1 MKPGDALVVEAR
13 ELDALLG
20 ALLERG
26 HTLVGPTVR
35 DGAIVL
41 DEIRGAVD
49 LPGGWTD
56 EQDGGRYR
64 LRRREDG
71 ALFGYAVGPHSW
83 KRYLHPP
90 AVVRWRAHR
99 ADTGFVAEPDKA
111 PPPRYAFVGVRP
123 CELAAI
129 LVQDRVFLGGS
140 FVDPA
145 YRSRRESA
153 FVVAVNC
160 GSPAGTCFCASMG
173 TGPKAGPGF
182 DLALT
187 ECIGGG
193 RHELVVEIGTERGA
207 EVAGAVAHRPA
218 EPLDLEAARAVVE
231 RAAACMGRDI
241 DTAGLKDLLYRRYE
255 DPRWDEVAKRC
266 LTCVEL
272 HDGLPDVLL
281 RHRRGRDRPRGSR
294 HREAAA
300 SGTPASRR
308 SSPTSTAAACAPPGG
323 ARYRQWIT
331 HKLATW
337 HDQFGVSGCVGCGR
351 CITWCPVG
359 IDITEE
365 ARAVR
370 QGETQGSTVR
380 DHPHVREDPRGA
392 PLLQGPVR
400 SAPGHGRG
408 LRRQRRLPAG
418 RVHLPGGRARRPLL
432 RRPRGQGGGRGLR
445 AQQGARDDR
454 DHRGRRDAGLVVAL
468 PALQGPLRRARAQ
481 RRACPRRS
489 TGRACARSARRTP
502 PSGTS

>member
-20 ALLERG
+20 ALRERG

-99 ADTGFVAEPDKA
+99 ANTGFVAEPDKA

-193 RHELVVEIGTERGA
+193 RHDLVVEIGTERGA

-266 LTCVEL
+266 LACSNCTMVCPTCFCATVEDETDL
-272 HDGLPDVLL
+272 VGAATE
-281 RHRRGRDRPRGSR
+281 RRRIWDSCFSQEFSYVHGGSVR
-294 HREAAA
+294 
-300 SGTPASRR
+300 
-308 SSPTSTAAACAPPGG
+308 TSGG

-359 IDITEE
+359 IDITVE

-370 QGETQGSTVR
+370 QGEAQGS
-380 DHPHVREDPRGA
+380 
-392 PLLQGPVR
+392 
-400 SAPGHGRG
+400 
-408 LRRQRRLPAG
+408 
-418 RVHLPGGRARRPLL
+418 
-432 RRPRGQGGGRGLR
+432 
-445 AQQGARDDR
+445 
-454 DHRGRRDAGLVVAL
+454 
-468 PALQGPLRRARAQ
+468 
-481 RRACPRRS
+481 
-489 TGRACARSARRTP
+489 
-502 PSGTS
+502 PS

>member
-1 MKPGDALVVEAR
+1 MKPGDTLVVEAR

-20 ALLERG
+20 ALRERG
-26 HTLVGPTVR
+26 HTLLGPTVR

-41 DEIRGAVD
+41 DEISASVD
-49 LPGGWTD
+49 LPVGWAD

-71 ALFGYAVGPHSW
+71 ALFGYAVGPHAW

-90 AVVRWRAHR
+90 AVVRWRAR
-99 ADTGFVAEPDKA
+99 RDKGGFVAEPDKV

-145 YRSRRESA
+145 YRSRRDSA
-153 FVVAVNC
+153 FVVAVDC

-187 ECIGGG
+187 EMIDGD
-193 RHELVVEIGTERGA
+193 RHELVVEVGSERGA
-207 EVAGAVAHRPA
+207 EVAMAVPHRPA
-218 EPLDLEAARAVVE
+218 EPADLEAARAVVA
-231 RAAACMGRDI
+231 RAAGSMGREL
-241 DTAGLKDLLYRRYE
+241 DTEGLKDLLYRRYE

-266 LTCVEL
+266 LACSNCTMVCPTCFCATVE
-272 HDGLPDVLL
+272 DETDLL
-281 RHRRGRDRPRGSR
+281 GAFTERRRIWDSCFSQEFSYVHGGSVR
-294 HREAAA
+294 
-300 SGTPASRR
+300 T
-308 SSPTSTAAACAPPGG
+308 SPG

-359 IDITEE
+359 IDITAE

-370 QGETQGSTVR
+370 QGEAQGS
-380 DHPHVREDPRGA
+380 
-392 PLLQGPVR
+392 
-400 SAPGHGRG
+400 
-408 LRRQRRLPAG
+408 
-418 RVHLPGGRARRPLL
+418 
-432 RRPRGQGGGRGLR
+432 
-445 AQQGARDDR
+445 
-454 DHRGRRDAGLVVAL
+454 
-468 PALQGPLRRARAQ
+468 
-481 RRACPRRS
+481 
-489 TGRACARSARRTP
+489 
-502 PSGTS
+502 PS